1 MLGPL
6 VWNWTANQVVV
17 VYGSR
22 VLGRFRCVW
31 SWIGL
36 GNVLPGW
43 LGAGVKNER
52 EKLRRSYGNATV
64 ETTVGHILLSGGAEG
79 HYHREERDFGNW
91 QSDIS
96 KFSNES
102 FGVSWWHLVV
112 YQSCSSIPDPNN
124 TKDPEQIFELE
135 ERKFIKDYFKLSG
148 TGGQKRF
155 DSPKEETSPFE
166 KFSGLALELPTEDKF
181 VLMKVGY
188 HLKYIKPAVTNRNF
202 ANLTT
207 RSAWTTM
214 APHNS

>member
-1 MLGPL
+1 MTQLMLGSL
-6 VWNWTANQVVV
+6 VWITGQQI
-17 VYGSR
+17 SK

-31 SWIGL
+31 TWIGL

-43 LGAGVKNER
+43 LGTGVKSER
-52 EKLRRSYGNATV
+52 KKLRSYGNATV
-64 ETTVGHILLSGGAEG
+64 ETIFMFASVYVYKEMVEHILLSGGGEG
-79 HYHREERDFGNW
+79 RYHHEERDFGNW

-102 FGVSWWHLVV
+102 FSVSWWHLVV

-124 TKDPEQIFELE
+124 TKD
-135 ERKFIKDYFKLSG
+135 FKLSG